1 MKKMHADAPH
11 PLLPG
16 VAEVQPFKIILIY
29 IATLRMLLELR
40 KKMERKAAPWIKCLM
55 QWLHLGGYTHK
66 VKRLH
71 TSISEA
77 EMVILRKAL
86 ELIRERQSA
95 YYQWRYSS
103 TEEKRIEFVGK
114 TEAFNLFRLGV
125 SAFDANLGAQLEV
138 QDKLSAMADG
148 LFTQNQLIN
157 PSF

>member
-1 MKKMHADAPH
+1 MEKMHADAPH
-11 PLLPG
+11 PLSPG
-16 VAEVQPFKIILIY
+16 VAEVKSFEIILIY
-29 IATLRMLLELR
+29 IATLRKLLELR
-40 KKMERKAAPWIKCLM
+40 KEMERKAAPRIKRIM
-55 QWLHLGGYTHK
+55 QWLHLGGYTPK

-77 EMVILRKAL
+77 EMVILHKAL

-103 TEEKRIEFVGK
+103 TEEERIEFISK

-125 SAFDANLGAQLEV
+125 TAFDANLGAQLEV

-148 LFTQNQLIN
+148 LFTQNQLTN
-157 PSF
+157 PLF